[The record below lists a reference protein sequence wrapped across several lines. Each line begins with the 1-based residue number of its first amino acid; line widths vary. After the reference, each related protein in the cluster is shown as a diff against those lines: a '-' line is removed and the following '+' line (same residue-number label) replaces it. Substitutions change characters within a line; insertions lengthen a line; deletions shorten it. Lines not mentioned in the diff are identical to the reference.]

1 MVEAIIIM
9 VIIVVNMIFPMRP
22 MLIIPMMIIDMY
34 GVIPYIR

>member
-1 MVEAIIIM
+1 M